1 MLLKLYDSSFWR
13 LADQL
18 TAQRISD
25 YYNNLLSLLITKI
38 IWDFII
44 KLEFILTLQI
54 IYEHLF

>member
-18 TAQRISD
+18 TAQRTSD

-38 IWDFII
+38 IQDFII
-44 KLEFILTLQI
+44 KLEFIFLEQP
-54 IYEHLF
+54 